1 MYVGSLAALA
11 LSVICARS
19 LLAVALDGGECYS
32 FECLCR
38 VGVAGE
44 DDNLCVGDLSVGDS
58 SGNVDGISAGGA
70 CSTSCVAR
78 LHSASHVV
86 IVDVS
91 VALLVYGA

>member
-1 MYVGSLAALA
+1 MRTDVSL
-11 LSVICARS
+11 S
-19 LLAVALDGGECYS
+19 LCQ
-32 FECLCR
+32 

-44 DDNLCVGDLSVGDS
+44 VDNVCVGLLSVGDG
-58 SGNVDGISAGGA
+58 SGSVAGISAGEA
-70 CSTSCVAR
+70 CSTFCVAR